1 LPLSFLDEKEDD
13 FDLEESFQV
22 MAEEKAFKAAQLNT
36 QQVQQEERSDVSL
49 GVSLGRREGDVNIGS
64 VVTDYQEESAQIFI
78 EMDWPVVDKSRD
90 AMRAKARILERKAEL
105 NHRQTKRE
113 ILEKVHELRTNRREL
128 LKQIDMAYDKIEI
141 SQKQVKRAMGL
152 IKTGKIEFEDFAR
165 FRKGLLQARISTVE
179 LRQQLVKEQAQLSM
193 LGPSLLHRCKELL

>member
-1 LPLSFLDEKEDD
+1 
-13 FDLEESFQV
+13 
-22 MAEEKAFKAAQLNT
+22 
-36 QQVQQEERSDVSL
+36 
-49 GVSLGRREGDVNIGS
+49 
-64 VVTDYQEESAQIFI
+64 
-78 EMDWPVVDKSRD
+78 
-90 AMRAKARILERKAEL
+90 
-105 NHRQTKRE
+105 
-113 ILEKVHELRTNRREL
+113 
-128 LKQIDMAYDKIEI
+128 MAYDKIEI

>member
-36 QQVQQEERSDVSL
+36 QQVQREQRSDVSL

-113 ILEKVHELRTNRREL
+113 ILEKVH
-128 LKQIDMAYDKIEI
+128 
-141 SQKQVKRAMGL
+141 
-152 IKTGKIEFEDFAR
+152 
-165 FRKGLLQARISTVE
+165 
-179 LRQQLVKEQAQLSM
+179 
-193 LGPSLLHRCKELL
+193 